1 MILCYKVTKKG
12 WILQAFDSQFVSC
25 NALIDSDFR
34 KGGSQFERRCLE
46 NWKKS
51 VGSAP
56 NGAEI
61 LKLHD
66 LVDWG
71 SRTPR
76 ENHEVLTTER
86 EPAGQA
92 KRSKSNKFL
101 TKSIKIIFF
110 LPWRNMHADAWKL
123 RIKKI
128 PRPAEIKK
136 LFIRSWNF
144 YNW

>member
-1 MILCYKVTKKG
+1 MILCNKVTKKR

-25 NALIDSDFR
+25 NALIDNDFR

-71 SRTPR
+71 SRATA
-76 ENHEVLTTER
+76 R
-86 EPAGQA
+86 EP
-92 KRSKSNKFL
+92 RSAHDRTGARRASE
-101 TKSIKIIFF
+101 
-110 LPWRNMHADAWKL
+110 AQ
-123 RIKKI
+123 
-128 PRPAEIKK
+128 
-136 LFIRSWNF
+136 
-144 YNW
+144 